1 MALFIVANGGSS
13 AFEYEEKKE
22 KNYIWERSEILHP
35 AITNPIHGSKCC
47 LASASEVLAS
57 IADNEIIH
65 AVKNS
70 YS

>member
-1 MALFIVANGGSS
+1 MAST

-22 KNYIWERSEILHP
+22 NNYVWERLEILHP
-35 AITNPIHGSKCC
+35 AITNPTHGSKCC

-57 IADNEIIH
+57 IVGNEITH

>member
-1 MALFIVANGGSS
+1 MASTAL
-13 AFEYEEKKE
+13 EYEEKKE
-22 KNYIWERSEILHP
+22 NNYVWERLEILHP
-35 AITNPIHGSKCC
+35 AITNPTHGSKCC

-57 IADNEIIH
+57 IVGNEITH